1 MADPVEELLR
11 RLSHEAPPQIILVHG
26 DLVLAEPAAGRVA
39 EAAARAVG
47 LPPGARESHRRP
59 ASLSPLLQDLRTF
72 SLFASAKVATAID
85 TAVFADRAAVAEL
98 LAEAGE
104 VLPLALEGRT
114 LNAKERQAG
123 ARLLQAL
130 RLSDVDPYAGPAE
143 RALAALPGAAFETR
157 KGKGGKG
164 AKKEGG
170 ESLRQGL
177 VALLEAARQEGLQ
190 GIGDSDVTDLAEAL
204 QNGLPNGHVLILAER
219 SVALDHPLVR
229 ALAGRGAVVGVGQL
243 EAERGAWQG
252 IDLLVVEL
260 ERQTGVGIAS
270 DAASELARR
279 TLRQEGGDRGRP
291 GSGVDADST
300 SRFAGEYRKLATL
313 ASAGKIDKQLVEG
326 SVEDRGEEDVW
337 QILDAI
343 AAGRGGEALDRLG
356 RLFASAEDEM
366 AARLSFFAL
375 LASYCRQL
383 VAVRGMM
390 RHARV
395 QGGEGSYPRFKDRLA
410 PALQGEAPHG
420 AKNPLAGLHPF
431 RLHRA
436 YLAAGRLPEPFLA
449 RLLSDV
455 LETELQLKG
464 ESAEAE
470 TALTRLV
477 VHLSTAGRQ

>member
-1 MADPVEELLR
+1 
-11 RLSHEAPPQIILVHG
+11 
-26 DLVLAEPAAGRVA
+26 
-39 EAAARAVG
+39 
-47 LPPGARESHRRP
+47 
-59 ASLSPLLQDLRTF
+59 
-72 SLFASAKVATAID
+72 
-85 TAVFADRAAVAEL
+85 
-98 LAEAGE
+98 
-104 VLPLALEGRT
+104 
-114 LNAKERQAG
+114 
-123 ARLLQAL
+123 
-130 RLSDVDPYAGPAE
+130 VDG
-143 RALAALPGAAFETR
+143 
-157 KGKGGKG
+157 
-164 AKKEGG
+164 
-170 ESLRQGL
+170 
-177 VALLEAARQEGLQ
+177 
-190 GIGDSDVTDLAEAL
+190 
-204 QNGLPNGHVLILAER
+204 
-219 SVALDHPLVR
+219 
-229 ALAGRGAVVGVGQL
+229 
-243 EAERGAWQG
+243 
-252 IDLLVVEL
+252 
-260 ERQTGVGIAS
+260 
-270 DAASELARR
+270 
-279 TLRQEGGDRGRP
+279 
-291 GSGVDADST
+291 DST

-313 ASAGKIDKQLVEG
+313 ASAGKIDKQLVVR

-436 YLAAGRLPEPFLA
+436 YLAASRIPEPFLA

-470 TALTRLV
+470 SALTRLV
-477 VHLSTAGRQ
+477 VHLSASAAHPRPA